1 MHVLKMHKPFPIISE
16 SWRWALDPP
25 LEFLMPSMYV
35 CWGGGH
41 MRECFLGLNIL
52 CLLNWLPSWIAVML

>member
-16 SWRWALDPP
+16 SLRSAFDPP

-35 CWGGGH
+35 CWDGGCMHG
-41 MRECFLGLNIL
+41 CFLGLNIL
-52 CLLNWLPSWIAVML
+52 CLLNQLPSWIAVMF